1 MKGGSNIPC
10 MDWRQQL
17 TLTCTHNNLFLGN
30 NNKTYWLNCRSRHIF
45 EKETSTWNRRNL
57 GDPRHEG
64 GTCPRYHR
72 FVISTRD
79 SCLCVYSNAIKWCI
93 CACCVIHLNE
103 MRRSIGLFASLV
115 SKLEFVVLCASLRLG
130 RCTVTCWLNC
140 QLLFHRAC
148 MERYHFQIHKGFW
161 RHRGKR
167 KPISN
172 RPTDKLVCV
181 GSNRTLCTKPF
192 SNRHLQSI
200 KESKSPTLFIL
211 TSVFVQLRHRLYSFL
226 FWKPSQQKINNET
239 KSKTN
244 GWL

>member
-1 MKGGSNIPC
+1 MQKSTYFWKGDVHVKQTKP
-10 MDWRQQL
+10 WRSPPWRW
-17 TLTCTHNNLFLGN
+17 NLSPLPPLCNFN
-30 NNKTYWLNCRSRHIF
+30 SRLMFMCIF
-45 EKETSTWNRRNL
+45 KCNQM
-57 GDPRHEG
+57 
-64 GTCPRYHR
+64 
-72 FVISTRD
+72 
-79 SCLCVYSNAIKWCI
+79 VYV

-226 FWKPSQQKINNET
+226 FWKPKKI
-239 KSKTN
+239 K
-244 GWL
+244 